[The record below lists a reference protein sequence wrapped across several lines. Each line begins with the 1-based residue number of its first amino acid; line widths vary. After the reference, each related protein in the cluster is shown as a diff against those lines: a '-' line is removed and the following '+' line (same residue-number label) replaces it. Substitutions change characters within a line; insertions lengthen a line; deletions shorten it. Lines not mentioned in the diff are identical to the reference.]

1 MCTQSE
7 LNTIT
12 KLIAK
17 IYRECYG
24 ENLVSVYLYGSYARN
39 DNDNQSDIDMVAIV
53 DESREQAEKILK
65 RVWDESFEVAY
76 EYDIVISP
84 TVIPQAEFEKMKNDL
99 PYYRNIMNEGVRISA

>member
-17 IYRECYG
+17 VYKKCYG
-24 ENLVSVYLYGSYARN
+24 NSLVTVYLYGSYARKDNN
-39 DNDNQSDIDMVAIV
+39 DESDIDMVAIV
-53 DESREQAEKILK
+53 NETREQAEKILK
-65 RVWDESFEVAY
+65 KVWDESFEIAY

-84 TVIPQAEFEKMKNDL
+84 TVIPYSEFEKMKNDL
-99 PYYRNIMNEGVRISA
+99 PYYRNIMNEGVKIIA